1 MKKEN
6 PFYNLNNNNYEHINP
21 FVNSYNQ
28 ISIPDNNINNNQQH
42 QQFPQIPQQ
51 MPQIQQP
58 MQQIYQP
65 MQQIQQQMPQ
75 IQQPM
80 QQIYQQMQQ
89 IYQPMQQIQQPTQQ
103 IPQQMQQIPQQM
115 QQIPQ
120 LMQQIPQQMQQ
131 IPQQNTENNNNK
143 RPNKYLLINKIRDPI
158 IIDFHAHPLHCCF
171 TIERGAF
178 SEFWTCKN
186 CGNNYSFDI
195 PSFYCTYCDYD
206 LCQNCLMGLPLGK
219 IKFADEKCNFK
230 VYVNKNHPNYR
241 PNFHQHPLAL
251 VKLEEYFYN
260 DKNIIRCKR
269 VPGFDNNGKK
279 IGNEEIQLNK
289 HSFYLCSLCNY
300 YICKDCFQNCNQNFV
315 QLQSVDSNSSLQNIN
330 QNSNFNFS
338 NNILNNNI
346 NANNNNNNIINN
358 NINNNKINNNIPENP
373 NANDN
378 PNINTNNNN
387 QNEKKDNNEQS
398 QSKNDKDDNY
408 LNIEDGD

>member
-6 PFYNLNNNNYEHINP
+6 PFYNPNYNNYEHINT

-28 ISIPDNNINNNQQH
+28 IPIPNNNINNNQQH

-58 MQQIYQP
+58 MQQIQQPMQQIQQQMPQIQQPIQQIYQP

-103 IPQQMQQIPQQM
+103 IPQQ
-115 QQIPQ
+115 
-120 LMQQIPQQMQQ
+120 MQQIPQQMQQ

-300 YICKDCFQNCNQNFV
+300 YICKDCFQNCNQNF
-315 QLQSVDSNSSLQNIN
+315 
-330 QNSNFNFS
+330 
-338 NNILNNNI
+338 
-346 NANNNNNNIINN
+346 
-358 NINNNKINNNIPENP
+358 NNKINNNIPENP

-378 PNINTNNNN
+378 PNTNTNNNN
-387 QNEKKDNNEQS
+387 QNAKKDNNVPNQN
-398 QSKNDKDDNY
+398 QPKNDNDYLEIGDD
-408 LNIEDGD
+408 D

>member
-28 ISIPDNNINNNQQH
+28 IPIPNNNINNNQQH
-42 QQFPQIPQQ
+42 QQFPQIPQQMPQIQQSMPQIQQQ

-89 IYQPMQQIQQPTQQ
+89 MPQPTQQ
-103 IPQQMQQIPQQM
+103 MPQPT
-115 QQIPQ
+115 
-120 LMQQIPQQMQQ
+120 QQIPQQMQQ

-279 IGNEEIQLNK
+279 IGNEEIKLNK
-289 HSFYLCSLCNY
+289 DSFYLCSLCNY
-300 YICKDCFQNCNQNFV
+300 YICKDCFQNCNQNF
-315 QLQSVDSNSSLQNIN
+315 
-330 QNSNFNFS
+330 
-338 NNILNNNI
+338 
-346 NANNNNNNIINN
+346 
-358 NINNNKINNNIPENP
+358 NNKINNNIPENP

-378 PNINTNNNN
+378 PNTNTNNNN
-387 QNEKKDNNEQS
+387 QNPKKDNNVPNQN
-398 QSKNDKDDNY
+398 QPKNDNDPQAANNY
-408 LNIEDGD
+408 LEIGDDD

>member
-6 PFYNLNNNNYEHINP
+6 PFYNPNNNSYEHINP

-28 ISIPDNNINNNQQH
+28 IPFPNNNINNNQQH

-58 MQQIYQP
+58 MQQIYQQ
-65 MQQIQQQMPQ
+65 MQQMPQ
-75 IQQPM
+75 
-80 QQIYQQMQQ
+80 
-89 IYQPMQQIQQPTQQ
+89 PTQQ
-103 IPQQMQQIPQQM
+103 MPQPT
-115 QQIPQ
+115 
-120 LMQQIPQQMQQ
+120 QQIPQQMQQ

-260 DKNIIRCKR
+260 DKNIIYCKR

-300 YICKDCFQNCNQNFV
+300 YICKDCY
-315 QLQSVDSNSSLQNIN
+315 
-330 QNSNFNFS
+330 
-338 NNILNNNI
+338 
-346 NANNNNNNIINN
+346 
-358 NINNNKINNNIPENP
+358 
-373 NANDN
+373 
-378 PNINTNNNN
+378 TNNNN
-387 QNEKKDNNEQS
+387 QNAKKDNKEQS
-398 QSKNDKDDNY
+398 QPKNTSDY
-408 LNIEDGD
+408 LKIEDDD

>member
-28 ISIPDNNINNNQQH
+28 IPIPNNNINNNQQH

-51 MPQIQQP
+51 MPQIQQPMQQIQQQMPQIQHP

-120 LMQQIPQQMQQ
+120 QMQQIPQQMQQ
-131 IPQQNTENNNNK
+131 ISQQNTENNNNK

-158 IIDFHAHPLHCCF
+158 IIDFHAHPLCCCF
-171 TIERGAF
+171 TRERGAF

-251 VKLEEYFYN
+251 VKLEEYLYN
-260 DKNIIRCKR
+260 DKNIVHCKR

-279 IGNEEIQLNK
+279 IGNEEIKLNK
-289 HSFYLCSLCNY
+289 DSFYLCSLCNY
-300 YICKDCFQNCNQNFV
+300 YICKDCFQNCNQNF
-315 QLQSVDSNSSLQNIN
+315 
-330 QNSNFNFS
+330 
-338 NNILNNNI
+338 
-346 NANNNNNNIINN
+346 
-358 NINNNKINNNIPENP
+358 NNKINNNIPENP

-378 PNINTNNNN
+378 PNTNTNNNN
-387 QNEKKDNNEQS
+387 PNEKKDNNVPNQN
-398 QSKNDKDDNY
+398 QPKNDNGNQVANNY
-408 LNIEDGD
+408 LRFDDDD

>member
-28 ISIPDNNINNNQQH
+28 IPIPNNNINNNQQH

-75 IQQPM
+75 MQQPM

-89 IYQPMQQIQQPTQQ
+89 MPQPTQQ
-103 IPQQMQQIPQQM
+103 MPQPT
-115 QQIPQ
+115 
-120 LMQQIPQQMQQ
+120 QQIPQQMQQ

-158 IIDFHAHPLHCCF
+158 IIDFHAHPLHCCI

-251 VKLEEYFYN
+251 VKSEEYLYN
-260 DKNIIRCKR
+260 DKNKIHCKR

-279 IGNEEIQLNK
+279 IGHEEIQLNK
-289 HSFYLCSLCNY
+289 DSFYLCSLCNY

-338 NNILNNNI
+338 NNTSNNNI
-346 NANNNNNNIINN
+346 NANNNNNISNN

-398 QSKNDKDDNY
+398 QPKNDKDDNY
-408 LNIEDGD
+408 LNIDDDD

>member
-1 MKKEN
+1 MKREN
-6 PFYNLNNNNYEHINP
+6 PFYNPNYNNYEHINP

-28 ISIPDNNINNNQQH
+28 ISIPNNNINNNQQH
-42 QQFPQIPQQ
+42 QQFPQIPQQMPQIQQPMQQIQQQ

-158 IIDFHAHPLHCCF
+158 IIDFHAHPLCCCF
-171 TIERGAF
+171 TRERGAF

-300 YICKDCFQNCNQNFV
+300 YICKDCFQNCNQNF
-315 QLQSVDSNSSLQNIN
+315 
-330 QNSNFNFS
+330 
-338 NNILNNNI
+338 
-346 NANNNNNNIINN
+346 
-358 NINNNKINNNIPENP
+358 NNKINNNIPENP

-378 PNINTNNNN
+378 PNTNTNNNN
-387 QNEKKDNNEQS
+387 QNAKKDNNVPNQN
-398 QSKNDKDDNY
+398 QPKNDNDYLEIGDD
-408 LNIEDGD
+408 D

>member
-1 MKKEN
+1 MKREN
-6 PFYNLNNNNYEHINP
+6 PFYNPNYNNYEHINP

-28 ISIPDNNINNNQQH
+28 IPFPNNNINNNQQH
-42 QQFPQIPQQ
+42 QQFPQIPQQMPQIQQPMQQIQQPMQQIQQQ

-89 IYQPMQQIQQPTQQ
+89 IYQPMQQIQQPTQKIPQQMQQ

-120 LMQQIPQQMQQ
+120 QMQQIPQQMQQ

-279 IGNEEIQLNK
+279 IGNEEIKLNK
-289 HSFYLCSLCNY
+289 DSFYLCSLCNY
-300 YICKDCFQNCNQNFV
+300 YICKDCFQNCNQNF
-315 QLQSVDSNSSLQNIN
+315 
-330 QNSNFNFS
+330 
-338 NNILNNNI
+338 
-346 NANNNNNNIINN
+346 
-358 NINNNKINNNIPENP
+358 NNKINNNIPENP

-378 PNINTNNNN
+378 PNTNTNNNN
-387 QNEKKDNNEQS
+387 QNAKKDNNVPTQN
-398 QSKNDKDDNY
+398 QPKNDNDYLEIGDD
-408 LNIEDGD
+408 D

>member
-28 ISIPDNNINNNQQH
+28 IPIPNNNINNNQQH

-80 QQIYQQMQQ
+80 QQIYQ
-89 IYQPMQQIQQPTQQ
+89 PMQQIEQPTQLMSQPTQQ
-103 IPQQMQQIPQQM
+103 IPQQ
-115 QQIPQ
+115 
-120 LMQQIPQQMQQ
+120 MQQIPQQMQQ

-158 IIDFHAHPLHCCF
+158 IIDFHAHPLCCCF
-171 TIERGAF
+171 TRERGAF

-300 YICKDCFQNCNQNFV
+300 YICKDCFQNCNQNPV
-315 QLQSVDSNSSLQNIN
+315 QPQSVDSNSSLQNIN

-373 NANDN
+373 NDNDK
-378 PNINTNNNN
+378 PNTNTNNNN
-387 QNEKKDNNEQS
+387 PNEKKDNNVPNQN
-398 QSKNDKDDNY
+398 QPKNDNDYLEIGDD
-408 LNIEDGD
+408 D

>member
-28 ISIPDNNINNNQQH
+28 IPFPNNNINNNQQH

-103 IPQQMQQIPQQM
+103 IPQQ
-115 QQIPQ
+115 
-120 LMQQIPQQMQQ
+120 MQQIPQQMQQ

-251 VKLEEYFYN
+251 VKSEEYLYN
-260 DKNIIRCKR
+260 DKNKIHCKR

-279 IGNEEIQLNK
+279 IGHEEIQLNK
-289 HSFYLCSLCNY
+289 DSFYLCSLCNY
-300 YICKDCFQNCNQNFV
+300 YICKDCFQNCNQNPV
-315 QLQSVDSNSSLQNIN
+315 QPQSVDSNSSLQNIN

-378 PNINTNNNN
+378 PNTNTNNNN
-387 QNEKKDNNEQS
+387 QNAKKDNNVPNQN
-398 QSKNDKDDNY
+398 QPKKDDY
-408 LNIEDGD
+408 LNIKDDD

>member
-28 ISIPDNNINNNQQH
+28 ISIPNNNINNNQQH

-58 MQQIYQP
+58 MQQIQQPMQQIQQQMPQIQQPIQQIYQP

-103 IPQQMQQIPQQM
+103 IPQQMQQIPQQ
-115 QQIPQ
+115 
-120 LMQQIPQQMQQ
+120 MQQIPQQMQQ

-300 YICKDCFQNCNQNFV
+300 YICKDCFQNCNQNF
-315 QLQSVDSNSSLQNIN
+315 
-330 QNSNFNFS
+330 
-338 NNILNNNI
+338 
-346 NANNNNNNIINN
+346 
-358 NINNNKINNNIPENP
+358 NNKINNNIPENP

-378 PNINTNNNN
+378 PNTNTNNNN
-387 QNEKKDNNEQS
+387 QNAKKDNNVPNQN
-398 QSKNDKDDNY
+398 QPKNDNDYLEIGDD
-408 LNIEDGD
+408 D

>member
-6 PFYNLNNNNYEHINP
+6 PFYNPNNNNYEHINP

-28 ISIPDNNINNNQQH
+28 IPIPNNNINNNQQH
-42 QQFPQIPQQ
+42 QQFPQIP
-51 MPQIQQP
+51 
-58 MQQIYQP
+58 
-65 MQQIQQQMPQ
+65 QQMPQ

-120 LMQQIPQQMQQ
+120 QMQQ

-158 IIDFHAHPLHCCF
+158 IIDFHAHPLYCCF
-171 TIERGAF
+171 TIERRAF

-289 HSFYLCSLCNY
+289 DSFYLCSLCNY
-300 YICKDCFQNCNQNFV
+300 YICKDCFQNCNQNF
-315 QLQSVDSNSSLQNIN
+315 
-330 QNSNFNFS
+330 
-338 NNILNNNI
+338 
-346 NANNNNNNIINN
+346 
-358 NINNNKINNNIPENP
+358 NNKINNNIPENP

-378 PNINTNNNN
+378 PNTNTNNNN
-387 QNEKKDNNEQS
+387 QNAKKDNNVPNQN
-398 QSKNDKDDNY
+398 QPKNDSDYLGVGDD
-408 LNIEDGD
+408 D

>member
-6 PFYNLNNNNYEHINP
+6 PFYNPNNNNYEHINP

-28 ISIPDNNINNNQQH
+28 IPIPNNNINNNQQH
-42 QQFPQIPQQ
+42 QQFPQIPQQMPQIQQSMPQIQQQ

-120 LMQQIPQQMQQ
+120 QMQQIPQQMQQ

-219 IKFADEKCNFK
+219 IKFADGKCNFK

-300 YICKDCFQNCNQNFV
+300 YICKDCFQNCNQNF
-315 QLQSVDSNSSLQNIN
+315 
-330 QNSNFNFS
+330 
-338 NNILNNNI
+338 
-346 NANNNNNNIINN
+346 
-358 NINNNKINNNIPENP
+358 NNKINNNIPENP

-378 PNINTNNNN
+378 PNTNTNNNN
-387 QNEKKDNNEQS
+387 QNAKKDNNVPNQN
-398 QSKNDKDDNY
+398 QPKNDNDPQAANNY
-408 LNIEDGD
+408 LEIGDDD